1 MRYLYIIIIII
12 LQYNMATAQEKNSP
26 NKKLWAKSMLNKK
39 YPTFKVDKWVNMAP
53 KDTKGKFILLHY
65 WSPARPWGA
74 YLSIPRMNRLSIEL
88 KKDLQVIGITNA
100 AAEFVEDIVPTIN
113 YPYASAPK
121 MVSEIQLK
129 YFCYAFLINPNGI
142 VIWEGCPYLEGQNL
156 TDKELKRLIKK
167 YENK

>member
-1 MRYLYIIIIII
+1 MKYIYIIVFWLLCCNIGI
-12 LQYNMATAQEKNSP
+12 AQEKNSP
-26 NKKLWAKSMLNKK
+26 DKKLWAISMLNKP
-39 YPTFKVDKWVNMAP
+39 YPKFNIDKWVNKEPHNM
-53 KDTKGKFILLHY
+53 KGKFILLHY

-88 KKDLQVIGITNA
+88 KNDLQIIGITNA
-100 AAEFVEDIVPTIN
+100 EAEFVEDIVPVIN

-121 MVSEIQLK
+121 MVKEIQLK
-129 YFCYAFLINPNGI
+129 YFCYVFLINPKGV

-167 YENK
+167 YKNR